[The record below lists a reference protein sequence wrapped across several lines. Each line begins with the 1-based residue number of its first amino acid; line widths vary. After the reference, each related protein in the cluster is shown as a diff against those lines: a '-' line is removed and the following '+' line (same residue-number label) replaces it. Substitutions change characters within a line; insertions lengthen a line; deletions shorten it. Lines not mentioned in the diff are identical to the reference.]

1 MPSDAATSLAELLE
15 RDLMARY
22 RAPFLGGK
30 DLHEVLGYPSADAF
44 RQALSRGTVPVP
56 VFEIEHRRGKYA
68 LIKDVA
74 VWLAS
79 LRDSASGAPKQ
90 RKP

>member
-1 MPSDAATSLAELLE
+1 VPSDSTSSLAEILE

-22 RAPFLGGK
+22 RAPILGGK
-30 DLHEVLGYPSADAF
+30 DLYEALGYPSADAF
-44 RQALSRGTVPVP
+44 RQALSRGTLPVQ

-79 LRDSASGAPKQ
+79 LREDAASALKQ
-90 RKP
+90 RDP